1 MSVLPPSRPVLILLV
16 EDNEGDVLMTREAFE
31 EGKVAVDLDVC
42 ESGQQAI
49 DHLSAAMSAAGP
61 PLPDMVLLDWNLPG
75 RPGIDVLR
83 WIRSTPSTEHLPV
96 VVLTTSR
103 APEDV
108 LSAYRSQANSF
119 ITKPVNADDFLGAI
133 RSLESYW
140 LTVVALPGRV

>member
-1 MSVLPPSRPVLILLV
+1 MSVLPPSRPILILLV

-31 EGKVAVDLDVC
+31 EGKVAVDIQVC
-42 ESGQQAI
+42 ESGQEAI
-49 DHLSAAMSAAGP
+49 DHLSATLGPDGP
-61 PLPDMVLLDWNLPG
+61 PLPDLVLLDWNLPG

-83 WIRSTPSTEHLPV
+83 WIRATPAIEHLPV

-108 LSAYRSQANSF
+108 LAAYRSQASSF
-119 ITKPVNADDFLGAI
+119 ITKPVNADDFLDAI

-140 LTVVALPGRV
+140 LTVVALPGRT

>member
-31 EGKVAVDLDVC
+31 EGKLAVDIEVC

-49 DHLSAAMSAAGP
+49 DHLSAAMGTAGP
-61 PLPDMVLLDWNLPG
+61 PMPDLVLLDWNLPG
-75 RPGIDVLR
+75 RPGLDVLR
-83 WIRSTPSTEHLPV
+83 WIRATPAIAHLPV

-119 ITKPVNADDFLGAI
+119 VTKPVNADDFLDAI
-133 RSLESYW
+133 RSVESYW
-140 LTVVALPGRV
+140 LTVVALPTRP